1 MDLTTLLGVA
11 LGICSL
17 VIAFVLDGGH
27 VLALLKP
34 TAAMIVFGGT
44 IGATAVGYTLEEL
57 KSVPRLFA
65 IAFMEQQKFEVAELI
80 QRLTGIADRAR
91 REGLLSLEQELPEI
105 SDSFLRQGLQLIIDG
120 TDPELTRNMMETEML
135 AVEERHQVGIGMFEA
150 AGGFA
155 PTMGIIGTVMGLVHV
170 LSNLQDPSSLGPSIA
185 LAFIATFYGVGSANL
200 VWLPI
205 ANKLK
210 NRSNKEKIVKEMV
223 MEGILSI
230 QAGENPTIIRE
241 KLLSFIPPAERVR
254 FINRPGS
261 D

>member
-1 MDLTTLLGVA
+1 MDLTTLLGVV

-27 VLALLKP
+27 VMALLKP

-65 IAFMEQQKFEVAELI
+65 IAFMEQQKFDVAALI
-80 QRLTGIADRAR
+80 QQLAGIADRAR

-120 TDPELTRNMMETEML
+120 TDPELTRNMMETEMY
-135 AVEERHQVGIGMFEA
+135 AVEGRHQVGIGMFEA

-170 LSNLQDPSSLGPSIA
+170 LSNLQDPSTLGPSIA

-210 NRSNKEKIVKEMV
+210 NRSNKEKIIKEMV

-230 QAGENPTIIRE
+230 QAGENPTIICE
-241 KLLSFIPPAERVR
+241 KLLSFIPPAERAKLVS
-254 FINRPGS
+254 RPE
-261 D
+261 